1 MENID
6 QEELKKD
13 GKFISVYNGLFP
25 PGSRLRKVMNYLIIP
40 LASLAV
46 IYLLFDNVVMNLIT
60 RHGSEFPLPEITG
73 YQLADAEHLLDLEG
87 LGIEVTSEEY
97 QVDVDEGIVLSQYP
111 GAGTKVKSGRI
122 IKAVISGGQKSVE
135 VPPLAGF
142 SVRQAKLNIEG
153 SGLTLGDIAWT
164 FSDSLPERVVVFSY
178 PSSGTQIPAGSQV
191 NLMVNRG
198 RLSGIVFMP
207 RLVGQTLDDAKM
219 MLEGIG
225 LKVGLIKYIRDEK
238 YLPETV
244 LEQSV
249 EEAAELEVGEEIDL
263 IVSTTE

>member
-1 MENID
+1 MTMTDID
-6 QEELKKD
+6 K
-13 GKFISVYNGLFP
+13 VYRKESSFNKLFP
-25 PGSRLRKVMNYLIIP
+25 PGTRRRMIMSYFVLPI
-40 LASLAV
+40 ASL
-46 IYLLFDNVVMNLIT
+46 ILLYLLMDNIVMHLIT
-60 RHGSEFPLPEITG
+60 RHGSEFELPEVTG
-73 YQLADAEHLLDLEG
+73 YQFQDAEHVLNLVG

-97 QVDVDEGIVLSQYP
+97 HADKEGGTVLSQYP
-111 GAGTKVKSGRI
+111 MAGTSVKAGRI
-122 IKAVISGGQKSVE
+122 VKVVTSIGQKSVE

-153 SGLTLGDIAWT
+153 SGLILGDIAWT

-178 PSSGTQIPAGSQV
+178 PATGTEIPYGSQV

-207 RLVGQTLDDAKM
+207 KLIGRSLDEARSLIDGA
-219 MLEGIG
+219 E
-225 LKVGLIKYIRDEK
+225 LKIGLIKYVRDEN

-249 EEAAELEVGEEIDL
+249 EEAIELEVGEEIDL

>member
-1 MENID
+1 M
-6 QEELKKD
+6 
-13 GKFISVYNGLFP
+13 
-25 PGSRLRKVMNYLIIP
+25 IP
-40 LASLAV
+40 LASLFV
-46 IYLLFDNVVMNLIT
+46 FYLLMDNIVMPLIT
-60 RHGSEFPLPEITG
+60 RHGTEFELPEITG
-73 YQLADAEHLLDLEG
+73 YQLQDAEHVLDLVG

-97 QVDVDEGIVLSQYP
+97 HADKDEGTVLSQYP
-111 GAGTKVKSGRI
+111 QAGTKVKSGRI
-122 IKAVISGGQKSVE
+122 IKVVTSIGQKSVK
-135 VPPLAGF
+135 VPQLAGF

-153 SGLTLGDIAWT
+153 SGLVLGDIAWT

-178 PSSGTQIPAGSQV
+178 PASGTEIPYGSPV

-207 RLVGQTLDDAKM
+207 KLVGRSLDEARSLLDAA
-219 MLEGIG
+219 E
-225 LKVGLIKYIRDEK
+225 LKIGLIKYIRDEN

-249 EEAAELEVGEEIDL
+249 EEAVELEVGEEIDL

>member
-1 MENID
+1 MTLTDLNKIY
-6 QEELKKD
+6 KKEPL
-13 GKFISVYNGLFP
+13 YNKLIP
-25 PGSRLRKVMNYLIIP
+25 PGSWRRMIMNYFMIP
-40 LASLAV
+40 LASLFV
-46 IYLLFDNVVMNLIT
+46 FYLLMDNIVMPLIT
-60 RHGSEFPLPEITG
+60 RHGTEFELPEITG
-73 YQLADAEHLLDLEG
+73 YQLQDAEHVLDLVG

-97 QVDVDEGIVLSQYP
+97 HADKDEGTVLSQYP
-111 GAGTKVKSGRI
+111 QAGTKVKSGRI
-122 IKAVISGGQKSVE
+122 IKVVTSIGQKSVK
-135 VPPLAGF
+135 VPQLAGF

-153 SGLTLGDIAWT
+153 SGLVLGDIAWT

-178 PSSGTQIPAGSQV
+178 PASGTEIPYGSPV

-207 RLVGQTLDDAKM
+207 KLVGRSLDEARSLLDAA
-219 MLEGIG
+219 E
-225 LKVGLIKYIRDEK
+225 LKIGLIKYIRDEN

-249 EEAAELEVGEEIDL
+249 EEAVELEVGEEIDL